1 MDYLQYSDAIEQTQL
16 DEAAMIEEIV
26 AAMERVNLRV
36 FDKHRHGVRD
46 AHAKSHGVLK
56 GQLIVDDGLPAHLAQ
71 GLFARPGAYDLIIR
85 LSSAPGDI
93 LSDKAPAP
101 VGMAVKVLGVTGER
115 LLAGDASG
123 SQDFLLVNAPTIPF
137 GEVKA
142 YRDLQHTLETL
153 DAVPDPLQAAAGALA
168 RGARTALE
176 TVGVTPPALLEVLAS
191 ANDHILGQTF
201 HSMAAIRFGDHVA
214 KISAAPDS
222 AEVKALTGVEVD
234 ARLGDSAQRDQVTAF
249 FRQHGAEYRVRAQLC
264 TDLAAMPVEDASVL
278 WPESQSPQQP
288 IARIVIP
295 TQEAYSPARRVF
307 ADDVLSFN
315 PWRGIAAHRPLGSLM
330 RARRR
335 AYEASSLR
343 RHELNAQAQ
352 REPADISELP
362 D

>member
-1 MDYLQYSDAIEQTQL
+1 MDYLPYSDALETIQP

-26 AAMERVNLRV
+26 AAMGRVNLRA

-56 GQLIVDDGLPAHLAQ
+56 GQLIVDAGLPAHLAQ
-71 GLFARPGAYDLIIR
+71 GLFARPGAHDLIIR

-93 LSDKAPAP
+93 HSDTTPAP
-101 VGMAVKVLGVTGER
+101 LGMAVKILGVAGER
-115 LLAGDASG
+115 LLPGDTSG
-123 SQDFLLVNAPTIPF
+123 SQDFLMVNAPTIPF
-137 GEVKA
+137 GGVKA
-142 YRDLQHTLETL
+142 YRDMQHTLEQL

-168 RGARTALE
+168 RGARTVLE
-176 TVGVTPPALLEVLAS
+176 TVGVTPPGLLDAVAS

-222 AEVKALTGVEVD
+222 AEVKALTGVTVD
-234 ARLGDSAQRDQVTAF
+234 PHAGDSAQRDQVVEF
-249 FRQHGAEYRVRAQLC
+249 FRQHGAEYRVRVQLC

-278 WPESQSPQQP
+278 WPEGLSPQQP
-288 IARIVIP
+288 VARIVIP
-295 TQEAYSPARRVF
+295 PQEAYSPARRVF
-307 ADDVLSFN
+307 ADDVLSFS

-330 RARRR
+330 RARIR
-335 AYEASSLR
+335 AYEASSAR
-343 RHELNAQAQ
+343 RHELNAQPR